1 MTDDAPTPTAA
12 DAANTEN
19 LTAIEG
25 DRWRIVPY
33 GDDTYGLQSVAHV
46 EGFGPRDILCLQPE
60 DIPELANLL
69 ALATDLLN
77 GMPPSDSA
85 PKLVFLDG
93 FGPHPK
99 VLFTAFGQ
107 PPPMAASVTL
117 PDVGEVFVWKVRWI
131 YERNG
136 SSRVE
141 VIVESVA
148 ARARAAAHGKTG
160 PNIAEHD
167 S

>member
-1 MTDDAPTPTAA
+1 MNEPTTKPAAA
-12 DAANTEN
+12 DAAGTDN
-19 LTAIEG
+19 LAAIEG
-25 DRWRIVPY
+25 DRWRIEPH
-33 GDDTYGLQSVAHV
+33 GDDTYTLHALTAAGPSALPADTLQLTAT
-46 EGFGPRDILCLQPE
+46 
-60 DIPELANLL
+60 DIPELANLF

-107 PPPMAASVTL
+107 PLPMAASVTL
-117 PDVGEVFVWKVRWI
+117 LDVGEVHVWKVRWI

-141 VIVESVA
+141 IHVQSVA
-148 ARARAAAHGKTG
+148 ARARAATHGTG
-160 PNIAEHD
+160 PSIAEHD